1 MVVEIL
7 APWGPAVEERPP
19 VLGELERF
27 KVRQEKRERKL
38 ERKRRK
44 LEGLTDVSQREEE
57 LSEAEAKLA
66 VA

>member
-1 MVVEIL
+1 MEIL

-38 ERKRRK
+38 ERRRRK
-44 LEGLTDVSQREEE
+44 AEDIADVSQGEEE
-57 LSEAEAKLA
+57 VSEAEAQLA
-66 VA
+66 GS

>member
-1 MVVEIL
+1 MEIL
-7 APWGPAVEERPP
+7 APWGPAVEDRPP

-38 ERKRRK
+38 ERRRRK
-44 LEGLTDVSQREEE
+44 AEGIADLLEGEEE
-57 LSEAEAKLA
+57 VSEAEAQLV

>member
-38 ERKRRK
+38 ERRRK
-44 LEGLTDVSQREEE
+44 AEGIADVSQGEEE
-57 LSEAEAKLA
+57 VSEAEAQLA
-66 VA
+66 TA

>member
-7 APWGPAVEERPP
+7 APWGPAVEERPS

-57 LSEAEAKLA
+57 LSEAEAQLA

>member
-7 APWGPAVEERPP
+7 APWGLAVEGRPP

-38 ERKRRK
+38 ERRRRK
-44 LEGLTDVSQREEE
+44 AEGIADVSQGEDEV
-57 LSEAEAKLA
+57 SEAEAQLA
-66 VA
+66 TA